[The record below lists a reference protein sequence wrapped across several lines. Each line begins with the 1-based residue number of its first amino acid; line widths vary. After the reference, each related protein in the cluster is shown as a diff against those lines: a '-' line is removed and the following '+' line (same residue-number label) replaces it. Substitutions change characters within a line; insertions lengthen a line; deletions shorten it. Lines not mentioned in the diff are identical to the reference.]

1 MLLDYNLP
9 THVIMA
15 SDALAQNSQLLT
27 QFGEHALLV
36 MDAAMHETHP
46 AKVETLFALEFN
58 HIKRTIYT
66 HTRKT
71 APGITSIESGA
82 ALARECGADFVMA
95 VGCDATLEMG
105 KAIAVL
111 AVQDIAEA
119 TLLATEDIVPLPV
132 VCIPTEPGSGTE
144 VTPEIHA
151 AQSGLGRLTLVRNP
165 LVTPQLAFMD
175 ARYSEWMDIRVIQSH
190 YMKTMG
196 RAIEAIISETANPL
210 SDAMAIGALGA
221 LANMR
226 AIVLNASRVDEK
238 GVKQG
243 FSIHDREQLMLISN
257 QVGLAVALSG
267 GANILEALASLLTYV
282 SKLHLGEA
290 YGLVMPPLVDILTLR
305 VPLLGDVVLQSL
317 GFRRF
322 EDLEDFLWELID
334 EIVPITTDDLERCAN
349 AAANNPLVKGGALT
363 LEFKDIAACYEH
375 LVADDED
382 LIVEEDDDD
391 EEIFDEE

>member
-1 MLLDYNLP
+1 MTYKYIPIIDYMKAFAILLVTTNHFFSYPDKDFPLFSYVIQMGMPVFMLLIGFNTAMSNDRHHRTTLKDFYAPKEMWRHFAAILP
-9 THVIMA
+9 A
-15 SDALAQNSQLLT
+15 Y
-27 QFGEHALLV
+27 
-36 MDAAMHETHP
+36 
-46 AKVETLFALEFN
+46 TLMFF
-58 HIKRTIYT
+58 
-66 HTRKT
+66 
-71 APGITSIESGA
+71 
-82 ALARECGADFVMA
+82 
-95 VGCDATLEMG
+95 
-105 KAIAVL
+105 
-111 AVQDIAEA
+111 AEA

-175 ARYSEWMDIRVIQSH
+175 ARYSEWMDIHVIQSH

-267 GANILEALASLLTYV
+267 GANILEALASPLTYV